1 MPTGCLEYGENIESL
16 ILLFKS
22 RADCRIHSKNQNFPE
37 LLDSLGLCLLV
48 LHRYNAQLKVF
59 PGTPVSALVHAFIEA
74 QSDMKTSR
82 RYRTAVWYAGMILLA
97 CLASGCGQK
106 GG

>member
-1 MPTGCLEYGENIESL
+1 MRS
-16 ILLFKS
+16 S
-22 RADCRIHSKNQNFPE
+22 RIS
-37 LLDSLGLCLLV
+37 
-48 LHRYNAQLKVF
+48 

-82 RYRTAVWYAGMILLA
+82 RYRTALWYAGMVLLA

-106 GG
+106 GGLTRPESPTASNL